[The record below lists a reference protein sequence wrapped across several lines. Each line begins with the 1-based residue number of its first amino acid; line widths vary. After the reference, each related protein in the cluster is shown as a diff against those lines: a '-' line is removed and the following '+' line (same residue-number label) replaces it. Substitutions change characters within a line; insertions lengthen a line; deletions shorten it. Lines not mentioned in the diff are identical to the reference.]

1 MSSYETFHDL
11 WIQIWIDAYEEY
23 REIIPEKGWNRGY
36 QGSELPNGGLGNT
49 LLHST
54 YTILFPNQNPKSEQE
69 TLKPSHKPFAVS
81 KTHEEITP
89 TSILFLIIS

>member
-1 MSSYETFHDL
+1 MSSYEAFHDL

-23 REIIPEKGWNRGY
+23 REFRREIIPEKGWNHGY
-36 QGSELPNGGLGNT
+36 QGSELPNGGLGT
-49 LLHST
+49 L
-54 YTILFPNQNPKSEQE
+54 YTLFPNQNPKSEQE